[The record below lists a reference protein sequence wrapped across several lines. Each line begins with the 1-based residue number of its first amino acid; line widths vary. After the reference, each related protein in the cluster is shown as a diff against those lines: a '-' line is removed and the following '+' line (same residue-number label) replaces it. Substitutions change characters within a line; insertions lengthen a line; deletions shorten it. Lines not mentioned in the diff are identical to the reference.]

1 MTYRIAFVTA
11 RYPPMRTSGTYRV
24 EAVMEFL
31 PEHGFD
37 IEVVTLPTQWME
49 YQSRQALGDASVG
62 AHQPEAMTDGLVRYL
77 STVRYLNWVQRAI
90 LVPDL
95 LALWARATAR
105 QMSKELH
112 RIDAV
117 YGTSPP
123 YSGIVVAQRLADAL
137 GVPCIQEL
145 RDPPSFHR
153 ALRRRSAFYSRR
165 MLRFERKYLT
175 RADQVITVT
184 PRTRQ
189 RLLDLHPGLDPAR
202 LHVVTNG
209 YPEVDVDPTLAGRDP
224 EKFTITYV
232 GTFQGSVKARESSVF
247 TPAVLMEALSALP
260 ADKVSLR
267 IVGSVSS
274 QQKKNLRKLDPNGV
288 AEFTGLLDRE
298 FALAETAAADVAVI
312 LADDDDWWIG
322 RKAFEYLRHAHTILA
337 IVPPGDTTDLLESH
351 SRVDVVSPN
360 DLAAIPAV
368 VRARFEEWIRGD
380 WERGP
385 IPGTIQTDRA
395 CVAEIAGVLTQAIT
409 DANPPME
416 I

>member
-1 MTYRIAFVTA
+1 MTHRIAFVTA

-49 YQSRQALGDASVG
+49 YQSRQTLGDVSVD
-62 AHQPEAMTDGLVRYL
+62 AHQPEARTDRLVRNL

-95 LALWARATAR
+95 LALWGRSAAR
-105 QMSKELH
+105 QMSKELLGV
-112 RIDAV
+112 DAV

-123 YSGIVVAQRLADAL
+123 YAAIVAAQRIADAL

-153 ALRRRSAFYSRR
+153 ALRRRSDFYSRR
-165 MLRFERKYLT
+165 MLRFERRYLT
-175 RADQVITVT
+175 RADRVITVT

-189 RLLDLHPGLDPAR
+189 RLLDLHPDLDPSR
-202 LHVVTNG
+202 VHVVTNG
-209 YPEVDVDPTLAGRDP
+209 YPEVDVDPAKAGRDP
-224 EKFTITYV
+224 EKFTLTYV

-267 IVGSVSS
+267 IVGSASS
-274 QQKKNLRKLDPNGV
+274 QQKRNLKKLDPNGV
-288 AEFTGLLDRE
+288 VEFTGLLDRE

-351 SRVDVVSPN
+351 SRVDVVSPH
-360 DLAAIPAV
+360 DLAAIPGV
-368 VRARFEEWIRGD
+368 VKARFEEWMRGD
-380 WERGP
+380 WRRGP
-385 IPGTIQTDRA
+385 IPGTIQTDRS
-395 CVAEIAGVLTQAIT
+395 CVAEIAEVLTQAISHAASAT
-409 DANPPME
+409 E

>member
-1 MTYRIAFVTA
+1 
-11 RYPPMRTSGTYRV
+11 MRTSGTYRV

-37 IEVVTLPTQWME
+37 IEVVTLSTQWME
-49 YQSRQALGDASVG
+49 YQSRQTLGDVSVD
-62 AHQPEAMTDGLVRYL
+62 ARQPEAMTDRMVRYL

-95 LALWARATAR
+95 LALWARAAAR

-112 RIDAV
+112 GMDAV

-123 YSGIVVAQRLADAL
+123 YSGMVAAQRLADAL

-165 MLRFERKYLT
+165 MLRFERRYLT

-184 PRTRQ
+184 PRTRL
-189 RLLDLHPGLDPAR
+189 RLLDLHPGLEPSR
-202 LHVVTNG
+202 MHVVTNG
-209 YPEVDVDPTLAGRDP
+209 YPDVDVDPANAGRDP
-224 EKFTITYV
+224 EKFTLTYV

-247 TPAVLMEALSALP
+247 TPAVLMEALTALP

-267 IVGSVSS
+267 IVGSASS
-274 QQKKNLRKLDPNGV
+274 QQKRNLKKLDPNGV
-288 AEFTGLLDRE
+288 VEFAGLLDRE
-298 FALAETAAADVAVI
+298 TALAETAAADVAVI

-351 SRVDVVSPN
+351 SRVDVVSPH
-360 DLAAIPAV
+360 DLAAIPGV
-368 VRARFEEWIRGD
+368 VKARFEEWLRGD

-385 IPGTIQTDRA
+385 VPESIQTDRS
-395 CVAEIAGVLTQAIT
+395 CVAEIAGVLTQAIS
-409 DANPPME
+409 DANPAIE